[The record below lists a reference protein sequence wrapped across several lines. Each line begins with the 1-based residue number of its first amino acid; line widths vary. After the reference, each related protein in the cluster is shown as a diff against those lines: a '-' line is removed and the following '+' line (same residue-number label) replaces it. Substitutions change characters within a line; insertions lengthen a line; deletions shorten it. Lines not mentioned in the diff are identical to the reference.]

1 MVVEAAPLV
10 VLVPV
15 VDVARVVLAV
25 VDAIA
30 EEEEQEEPVQGRHWE
45 YPIALR

>member
-25 VDAIA
+25 VDATA
-30 EEEEQEEPVQGRHWE
+30 EEEQEEPVQGRHWE